1 MYNHPC
7 KKDCPNRSVGC
18 HGTCPEYKVFRAEC
32 EEAYKDRRQNLELR
46 DYTINAVGKNR
57 RLRQR

>member
-7 KKDCPNRSVGC
+7 KKDCQNRAVGC
-18 HGTCPEYKVFRAEC
+18 HGTCPEYKEFRAGR
-32 EEAYKDRRQNLELR
+32 EEVYKDRRKNLELC
-46 DYTINAVGKNR
+46 DYTINAVVKNR

>member
-18 HGTCPEYKVFRAEC
+18 HGICPEYKEFRAER
-32 EEAYKDRRQNLELR
+32 EEVYKARSLYYEAV
-46 DYTINAVGKNR
+46 DYTTNVIRKNR
-57 RLRQR
+57 R

>member
-7 KKDCPNRSVGC
+7 KKDCPNRAVGC
-18 HGTCPEYKVFRAEC
+18 HGTCPEYKALRAAR
-32 EEAYKDRRQNLELR
+32 EEVYKDRMKNLELC
-46 DYTINAVGKNR
+46 DYTINAIGKNR

>member
-1 MYNHPC
+1 MFNHPC

-18 HGTCPEYKVFRAEC
+18 HGICGEYTAFRGKM
-32 EEAYKDRRQNLELR
+32 EESYKEKRKYYDAQ
-46 DYTINAVGKNR
+46 DYTLKAIEKNR